1 MGRAQ
6 RRASKRA
13 AARDCLQQAR
23 AGFERLGCPG
33 WAAAAAAELDRII
46 GRRAAAAGAQTPGEQ
61 RVAELAAVGLSNKQ
75 VAEQL
80 YLSVNTVQA
89 RLSQVYAKLGVGS
102 RAQLARHLG
111 TPGA

>member
-1 MGRAQ
+1 V
-6 RRASKRA
+6 A
-13 AARDCLQQAR
+13 A
-23 AGFERLGCPG
+23 
-33 WAAAAAAELDRII
+33 
-46 GRRAAAAGAQTPGEQ
+46 
-61 RVAELAAVGLSNKQ
+61 GLSNKQ
-75 VAEQL
+75 VAGQL